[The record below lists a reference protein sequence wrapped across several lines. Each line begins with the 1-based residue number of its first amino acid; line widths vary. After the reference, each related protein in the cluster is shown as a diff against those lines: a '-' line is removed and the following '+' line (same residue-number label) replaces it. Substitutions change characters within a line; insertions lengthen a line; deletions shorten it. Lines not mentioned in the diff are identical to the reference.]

1 MSISPILSRTFFL
14 VIAVLAQG
22 VLAQGIMAMFGGSA
36 MATERLYESEEKG
49 ATIIELYTSQGCSSC
64 PPAEAWLNT
73 FSDAPSDGRRLWK
86 DIIPINFH
94 VDYWDHIGWKD
105 PFSSSEF
112 SQRQRNYNRH
122 GHTHNVATP
131 GFVVDGLGW
140 RGWGRGQEIP
150 RHMQSSKRGA
160 LRAEL
165 NGDALVIEYRDLTQA
180 AQSSSPTKHYSTRDL
195 KQSTLGKLYVHIARL
210 GIGIETHVLR
220 GENAGRNLRH
230 DFVVT
235 GYRKARL
242 ELGTAGNSQVVAALI
257 ETTSI
262 TEATTAAAT
271 DAPAGI
277 WNRALVLP
285 EALDVDVQREAL
297 AIWVTESDDPKP
309 LQIAAGWL

>member
-1 MSISPILSRTFFL
+1 
-14 VIAVLAQG
+14 
-22 VLAQGIMAMFGGSA
+22 
-36 MATERLYESEEKG
+36 MATERLYESAEEG
-49 ATIIELYTSQGCSSC
+49 ATIVELYTSQGCSSC

-73 FSDAPSDGRRLWK
+73 FSDASSDGRRLWK

-131 GFVVDGLGW
+131 GFVVNGFGW
-140 RGWGRGQEIP
+140 NGWFRGQDIP
-150 RHMQSSKRGA
+150 RHMQANKRGT

-165 NGDALVIEYRDLTQA
+165 NGDALVIEYRDIAHA
-180 AQSSSPTKHYSTRDL
+180 AESQPSMPSATKHYSTRSL
-195 KQSTLGKLYVHIARL
+195 KQGALGKLYVHIARM
-210 GIGIETHVLR
+210 GIGIETHVKR

-230 DFVVT
+230 NFVVT

-242 ELGTAGNSQVVAALI
+242 ELGAAENSPFVAALA
-257 ETTSI
+257 
-262 TEATTAAAT
+262 EATSLIAKPVSEN
-271 DAPAGI
+271 DAQTGI
-277 WNRALVLP
+277 WNRALIIP
-285 EALDVDVQREAL
+285 EALAVDVDREAL

>member
-22 VLAQGIMAMFGGSA
+22 VVAQVALAQEGMATFGGSA
-36 MATERLYESEEKG
+36 MATERLYESAEKG

-73 FSDAPSDGRRLWK
+73 FSDASSEGRRLWQ

-140 RGWGRGQEIP
+140 NGWFRGQDIP
-150 RHMQSSKRGA
+150 RHMQSNKRGA

-165 NGDALVIEYRDLTQA
+165 NGDALVIEYRDLAQA
-180 AQSSSPTKHYSTRDL
+180 ATPSSSELSAKQSASKQSTSKHYSTRDL
-195 KQSTLGKLYVHIARL
+195 KQNTLDKLYVHIARL
-210 GIGIETHVLR
+210 GIGVETHVR
-220 GENAGRNLRH
+220 SGENAGRNLRH

-242 ELGTAGNSQVVAALI
+242 ELGLAVPDVQT
-257 ETTSI
+257 
-262 TEATTAAAT
+262 
-271 DAPAGI
+271 GI
-277 WNRALVLP
+277 WNKALVIP
-285 EALDVDVQREAL
+285 EALAVDVDREAL